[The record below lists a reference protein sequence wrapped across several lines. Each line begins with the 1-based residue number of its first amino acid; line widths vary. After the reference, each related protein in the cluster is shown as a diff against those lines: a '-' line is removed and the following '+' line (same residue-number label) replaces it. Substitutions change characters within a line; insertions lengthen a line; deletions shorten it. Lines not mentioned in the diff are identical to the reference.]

1 MTFADALRH
10 ERTRAGLPQ
19 LRLALEA
26 RTSQRHISRLESGH
40 VRPSQAMVLR
50 LAQALH
56 LSLRRR
62 NHLLEAAGFA
72 PRFRAD
78 ALDSADMAALRDAV
92 QLLLD
97 HTAPNPALA
106 ADRHWNL
113 YQANTPMHRLFAALD
128 PELAGGAAAGPRNLM
143 QWIWQPEGLR
153 RCCRNW
159 SEIAPWIWRQLS
171 DDAAEAGSATL
182 DALLARHAC
191 EVDVPGMQVDGA
203 PMPAMLPLVLEIGG
217 SELRLLSLIARFGS
231 PSSATAEEL
240 RIETFIPADADSRQR
255 LEALL
260 DASAGHTPAGA
271 LG

>member
-1 MTFADALRH
+1 MTFADVLRH

-50 LAQALH
+50 LAQALR

-92 QLLLD
+92 RLLLD
-97 HTAPNPALA
+97 HMAPNPALA

-113 YQANTPMHRLFAALD
+113 YQANTPMRCLFAALA
-128 PELAGGAAAGPRNLM
+128 PEAAGDVAAGPRNLM
-143 QWIWQPEGLR
+143 QWIWQPDGLR

-171 DDAAEAGSATL
+171 DDAADAGSAEL
-182 DALLARHAC
+182 DALLARHAS
-191 EVDVPGMQVDGA
+191 EVDVPGAQVNGA
-203 PMPAMLPLVLEIGG
+203 PMPAMLPLVLELGG

-255 LEALL
+255 LEALMGG
-260 DASAGHTPAGA
+260 SAGEAPAGA
-271 LG
+271 LR

>member
-1 MTFADALRH
+1 MTFADVLRH

-40 VRPSQAMVLR
+40 VRPSQGMVLR
-50 LAQALH
+50 LAQALR

-72 PRFRAD
+72 PRFPDD
-78 ALDSADMAALRDAV
+78 ALDSEGMTELSNAV
-92 QLLLD
+92 ALLLD
-97 HTAPNPALA
+97 HMAPNPALA

-113 YQANTPMHRLFAALD
+113 YQANTPMRCLFAALA
-128 PELAGGAAAGPRNLM
+128 PEAAGDVAAGPRNLM
-143 QWIWQPEGLR
+143 QWIWQPDGLR

-171 DDAAEAGSATL
+171 DDAADAGSAEL
-182 DALLARHAC
+182 DALLARHAS
-191 EVDVPGMQVDGA
+191 EVDVPGAQVDGA
-203 PMPAMLPLVLEIGG
+203 PMPAMLPLVLELGG
-217 SELRLLSLIARFGS
+217 SELCLLSLIARFGS

-255 LEALL
+255 LEALMGG
-260 DASAGHTPAGA
+260 SAGEAPAGA
-271 LG
+271 LR